1 MDPELQYKIALSML
15 PGIGGVLARNL
26 LAYTGNLEDIFK
38 SPMKT
43 LMKIPGI
50 GEGNAQRIKN
60 SNALERAKEEI
71 EFMEKNSIKAS
82 FYTDS
87 EFPRRLKTCIDAP
100 ILIYTKGNMNLD
112 EHRVISIVGT
122 RNATEYGKQVIDELV
137 KSFSERAYKI
147 VIVSGLA
154 YGIDIHAHR
163 AALKYGLPT
172 VGVVAH
178 GLDLLYPALHR
189 ETAKKMQD
197 NGGILSDFARG
208 TKIDPQNFVKRNRII
223 AGLADATIV
232 VESAEK
238 GGALIT
244 ADIASSYNRD
254 VFAYPGRSGDIYSQ
268 GCNQLIRN
276 NGADLIE
283 GIDDLEFF
291 MGWEKEAEKQ
301 AVQSSLFL
309 ELNENEQK
317 VVDLLQKE
325 GELFIDQISASVQ
338 LPVSRVSAMMLT
350 LEFKNVITALPGK
363 MYRLRHIKTDYGR
376 FNFLSIFAA

>member
-1 MDPELQYKIALSML
+1 ML

-26 LAYTGNLEDIFK
+26 LAYTGNLEEIFK
-38 SPMKT
+38 SPVQALK
-43 LMKIPGI
+43 KIPGI
-50 GEGNAQRIKN
+50 GEANARRIKG
-60 SNALERAKEEI
+60 SNALAKAEKEI

-87 EFPRRLKTCIDAP
+87 DFPRRLKTCIDAP
-100 ILIYTKGNMNLD
+100 VVIYTKGNMNLD
-112 EHRVISIVGT
+112 EQRVISIVGT

-137 KSFSERAYKI
+137 KSFSERGYKI
-147 VIVSGLA
+147 LIVSGLA
-154 YGIDIHAHR
+154 YGIDIHVHR
-163 AALKYGLPT
+163 AALKYELPT
-172 VGVVAH
+172 VGIVAH

-189 ETAKKMQD
+189 ETAKKMQE
-197 NGGILSDFARG
+197 NGGLLCDFPSG

-254 VFAYPGRSGDIYSQ
+254 VFAFPGRAGDMYSV

-276 NGADLIE
+276 NGANLIQ
-283 GIDDLEFF
+283 GIDDLEYF
-291 MGWEKEAEKQ
+291 MGWEKEEEKQ
-301 AVQSSLFL
+301 AVQSSLFI

-317 VVDLLQKE
+317 VVDLLKE
-325 GELFIDQISASVQ
+325 KRELFIDQISSSVQ

-350 LEFKNVITALPGK
+350 LEFKNVIIALPGK
-363 MYRLRHIKTDYGR
+363 MYRLR
-376 FNFLSIFAA
+376 